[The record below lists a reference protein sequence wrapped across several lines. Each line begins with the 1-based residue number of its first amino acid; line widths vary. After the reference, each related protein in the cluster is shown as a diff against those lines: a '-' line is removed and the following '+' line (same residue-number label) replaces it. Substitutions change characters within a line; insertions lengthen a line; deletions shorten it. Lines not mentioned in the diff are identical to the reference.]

1 MHSIL
6 QRISRHL
13 QETGTP
19 ETLFGR
25 RAAGDPRLVGDLRN
39 GRQPRAPLI
48 ARIEAYL
55 AGQERSR

>member
-1 MHSIL
+1 MHTIL

-13 QETGTP
+13 QATGVP

-25 RAAGDPRLVGDLRN
+25 RAVGDPRLVSDLRN

-48 ARIEAYL
+48 ARIEDYIVAQE
-55 AGQERSR
+55 QER